1 MKIEKKEKYTIVSPT
16 ESSFEEF
23 YKVFQA
29 EKEAFESEHIFV
41 NFLDS
46 FSVNVSQL
54 EKFSNYS
61 ETKNEDG
68 NSFVLI
74 TTTVEIDDFED
85 ESLSVV
91 PTLGEAEDVLEMDD
105 IERDLLGL

>member
-16 ESSFEEF
+16 ESNFEDF
-23 YKVFQA
+23 FT
-29 EKEAFESEHIFV
+29 AFNSEVETLTSEHIFI
-41 NFLDS
+41 NFLES
-46 FSVNVSQL
+46 FSVNVSEL
-54 EKFSNYS
+54 EKFSSIS
-61 ETKNEDG
+61 ENKKENG